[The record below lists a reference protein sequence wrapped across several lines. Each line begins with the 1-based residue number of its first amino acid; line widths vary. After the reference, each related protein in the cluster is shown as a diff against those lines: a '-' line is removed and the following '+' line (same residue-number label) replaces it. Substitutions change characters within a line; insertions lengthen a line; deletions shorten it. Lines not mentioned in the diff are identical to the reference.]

1 MAKLLATFKAVLTR
15 ILFAAHGFIA
25 IWQVTQNKTDPIY
38 WSLCAPIGVLCI
50 EGIFTLAI
58 KKTKNGAGKMAPR
71 PTERCKGF
79 CPSVFLYLSSIVPAI
94 WLLELDKLDKRTR
107 YQDQVLNETINL
119 VATVGK
125 DLKDLNKMLGVKIQL
140 PDIQLTAE
148 MWVTL
153 IEQFLMLVLI
163 IGRWM
168 LPKGDLTRD
177 QLSQL
182 LLVYIG
188 TAADIIEFFDSFKD
202 AKIANEPVLVLLT
215 LSIWS
220 WSLLQFT
227 IVLSATRARKPRG
240 GGSQTRGAS
249 EAEDTNCCNVGCCNI
264 DVWGIAL
271 NILLQDAPFLTFRL
285 LIIVHYKIITYM
297 NIFFTC
303 EHCLPIELVAPLSIL
318 PAFVSSQVRL
328 SDFPFC
334 NCKNTLVI
342 LLQLYRLYVV
352 HSENRKVAATK
363 QRSKARARVEQMSA
377 GSVARQQKQRKV
389 SRRKVA
395 DIGDDETMEDGKK
408 AKRSNRKNRSSSRK
422 DTGYSTASSQT
433 TAEQR
438 RARHRKPSKSHRTG
452 IPDDRDD
459 PMLPPPPS
467 PVAGTDDDGRQS
479 EVSAAADQPS
489 RRSKDSKDR
498 KSSRHGESSKGQRKK
513 PPVDNGAASEGRSD
527 DEVDGPS
534 TAKHSRKKRPA
545 DPASE
550 RFEIIHEKPSAT
562 GGRKKKTKPPAPS
575 SSSTSSTSSSSS
587 VSSSSGSSSGTE

>member
-1 MAKLLATFKAVLTR
+1 MAKLLATVKATVTR

-25 IWQVTQNKTDPIY
+25 IWQVTQNTKDPIY
-38 WSLCAPIGVLCI
+38 WSLCAPIGVLFI

-58 KKTKNGAGKMAPR
+58 KKNQEWR
-71 PTERCKGF
+71 WF

-107 YQDQVLNETINL
+107 YQDQMLNETINL
-119 VATVGK
+119 AATVGK

-240 GGSQTRGAS
+240 GGSGTRGSGPGAADDAS
-249 EAEDTNCCNVGCCNI
+249 CCNVACCNI

-303 EHCLPIELVAPLSIL
+303 
-318 PAFVSSQVRL
+318 
-328 SDFPFC
+328 
-334 NCKNTLVI
+334 KNTLVI

-352 HSENRKVAATK
+352 NSENRKAAATK
-363 QRSKARARVEQMSA
+363 QRLKTRAKAEQV
-377 GSVARQQKQRKV
+377 GTRHQKQRKI

-395 DIGDDETMEDGKK
+395 DIIDDEPDEGRKSSSK
-408 AKRSNRKNRSSSRK
+408 HSRKHRSSSSRK

-438 RARHRKPSKSHRTG
+438 RLRKSARPRPGTESDG
-452 IPDDRDD
+452 DD
-459 PMLPPPPS
+459 PCPPSPLPPPPPPRAS
-467 PVAGTDDDGRQS
+467 GDDTDTNS
-479 EVSAAADQPS
+479 KPLE
-489 RRSKDSKDR
+489 RRSKESKDR
-498 KSSRHGESSKGQRKK
+498 KSSRHSDGKTSGSGRKKQPPSPIDSDRSDVEVEAKGRHQQQQQQQQRKRGR
-513 PPVDNGAASEGRSD
+513 NGAAEG
-527 DEVDGPS
+527 
-534 TAKHSRKKRPA
+534 
-545 DPASE
+545 AS
-550 RFEIIHEKPSAT
+550 FEIIHE
-562 GGRKKKTKPPAPS
+562 R
-575 SSSTSSTSSSSS
+575 SSTSSRKKKSKPLPPPADQEQAGCSASGSSTPSSAS
-587 VSSSSGSSSGTE
+587 STGSSSSGTD

>member
-1 MAKLLATFKAVLTR
+1 MAKLLATFKATLTR

-25 IWQVTQNKTDPIY
+25 IWQVTQNKKEPIY
-38 WSLCAPIGVLCI
+38 WCLCAPIGVLFI

-58 KKTKNGAGKMAPR
+58 KKNQEWR
-71 PTERCKGF
+71 WF

-107 YQDQVLNETINL
+107 YQDRMLNETINL
-119 VATVGK
+119 AATVGK

-240 GGSQTRGAS
+240 GGAQLRDGQADDAS
-249 EAEDTNCCNVGCCNI
+249 CCNVACCNI

-303 EHCLPIELVAPLSIL
+303 KS
-318 PAFVSSQVRL
+318 
-328 SDFPFC
+328 
-334 NCKNTLVI
+334 
-342 LLQLYRLYVV
+342 LYRLYVV
-352 HSENRKVAATK
+352 NSENWKTAATK
-363 QRSKARARVEQMSA
+363 RRLKMRSKAEQSA
-377 GSVARQQKQRKV
+377 SRQQPQQKQRKI
-389 SRRKVA
+389 S
-395 DIGDDETMEDGKK
+395 
-408 AKRSNRKNRSSSRK
+408 KRSSSSRK

-438 RARHRKPSKSHRTG
+438 RLRKSTAKPRPGTESDG
-452 IPDDRDD
+452 DD
-459 PMLPPPPS
+459 PLPPPIYS
-467 PVAGTDDDGRQS
+467 DEDDGGGGGGGDDRNQS
-479 EVSAAADQPS
+479 DGERVG
-489 RRSKDSKDR
+489 RRSKDGKDR
-498 KSSRHGESSKGQRKK
+498 KSSSRHTDGNKTGGSSSRRKQRTSLDSDRSEDGADTRHQRK
-513 PPVDNGAASEGRSD
+513 
-527 DEVDGPS
+527 
-534 TAKHSRKKRPA
+534 SRKGA
-545 DPASE
+545 DGAGGS
-550 RFEIIHEKPSAT
+550 FEIIHEKSST
-562 GGRKKKTKPPAPS
+562 GQKKQQKKKNNKSKRPAS
-575 SSSTSSTSSSSS
+575 DEL
-587 VSSSSGSSSGTE
+587 SSSSGATTSGSSSESE

>member
-1 MAKLLATFKAVLTR
+1 MAKLLATFKATLTR

-25 IWQVTQNKTDPIY
+25 IWQVTQNKKEPIY
-38 WSLCAPIGVLCI
+38 WCLCAPIGVLFI

-58 KKTKNGAGKMAPR
+58 KKNQEWR
-71 PTERCKGF
+71 WF

-107 YQDQVLNETINL
+107 YQDQMLNETINL
-119 VATVGK
+119 AATVGK

-240 GGSQTRGAS
+240 GGSQPRATGPDGAD
-249 EAEDTNCCNVGCCNI
+249 DTSCCNVACCNI

-303 EHCLPIELVAPLSIL
+303 
-318 PAFVSSQVRL
+318 
-328 SDFPFC
+328 
-334 NCKNTLVI
+334 KNTLVI

-352 HSENRKVAATK
+352 NSENRKAAATRK
-363 QRSKARARVEQMSA
+363 RLKMRARAEQQSA
-377 GSVARQQKQRKV
+377 SRQQKQRK
-389 SRRKVA
+389 
-395 DIGDDETMEDGKK
+395 I
-408 AKRSNRKNRSSSRK
+408 
-422 DTGYSTASSQT
+422 
-433 TAEQR
+433 
-438 RARHRKPSKSHRTG
+438 SK
-452 IPDDRDD
+452 
-459 PMLPPPPS
+459 
-467 PVAGTDDDGRQS
+467 
-479 EVSAAADQPS
+479 
-489 RRSKDSKDR
+489 R
-498 KSSRHGESSKGQRKK
+498 KSSTNRHADTKQAGSRGRKQRTSLDSDRSEDGNTGTETRHQRKRR
-513 PPVDNGAASEGRSD
+513 NGTD
-527 DEVDGPS
+527 T
-534 TAKHSRKKRPA
+534 TAGGGS
-545 DPASE
+545 
-550 RFEIIHEKPSAT
+550 FEIIHEKTSS
-562 GGRKKKTKPPAPS
+562 GRKKKSKPPPQHDKS
-575 SSSTSSTSSSSS
+575 PPPPPPPPDEE
-587 VSSSSGSSSGTE
+587 SSSSGSSSASSSESFSGSE

>member
-58 KKTKNGAGKMAPR
+58 KKTKNGAGKMAPP

-249 EAEDTNCCNVGCCNI
+249 DAEDTNCCNVACCNI

-303 EHCLPIELVAPLSIL
+303 EHCVAPRIKPEMVTPLLCFQMFFFSN
-318 PAFVSSQVRL
+318 R
-328 SDFPFC
+328 
-334 NCKNTLVI
+334 KNTLVI

-363 QRSKARARVEQMSA
+363 QRSKARARVEQTSA
-377 GSVARQQKQRKV
+377 GSLARQQKQRKV

-395 DIGDDETMEDGKK
+395 DIGDDEPMDDGKK
-408 AKRSNRKNRSSSRK
+408 GKRSNRKNRSSSRK

-438 RARHRKPSKSHRTG
+438 RARHRKPSKSRTG
-452 IPDDRDD
+452 IPGDDGDD

-467 PVAGTDDDGRQS
+467 PVAGTDDSDGQRQS

-498 KSSRHGESSKGQRKK
+498 KSSRHGETTKGHRKK
-513 PPVDNGAASEGRSD
+513 PPPVDNDAPGEGRSD
-527 DEVDGPS
+527 DEVCDGPS
-534 TAKHSRKKRPA
+534 TTKHSRKRRPA
-545 DPASE
+545 DPSNE

-562 GGRKKKTKPPAPS
+562 GGRKKKTKPPASS
-575 SSSTSSTSSSSS
+575 SSSTSSTTSSA
-587 VSSSSGSSSGTE
+587 SSSSGSSSGTE

>member
-58 KKTKNGAGKMAPR
+58 KKNQEWR
-71 PTERCKGF
+71 WF

-240 GGSQTRGAS
+240 GGTQTRGAS
-249 EAEDTNCCNVGCCNI
+249 EADDTSCCNVACCNI

-297 NIFFTC
+297 NIFFT
-303 EHCLPIELVAPLSIL
+303 
-318 PAFVSSQVRL
+318 
-328 SDFPFC
+328 
-334 NCKNTLVI
+334 CKNTLVI

-395 DIGDDETMEDGKK
+395 DIGDDETMDDGKK
-408 AKRSNRKNRSSSRK
+408 AKRSNRKHRSSSRK

-438 RARHRKPSKSHRTG
+438 RARHRKPSKTRTG
-452 IPDDRDD
+452 MPDDRDD

-467 PVAGTDDDGRQS
+467 PVAGTDDDGQQS

-498 KSSRHGESSKGQRKK
+498 KSSRHGDTSKGQRKK
-513 PPVDNGAASEGRSD
+513 PPVDNGAVSEGRSD

-534 TAKHSRKKRPA
+534 TAKHTRKRRPA
-545 DPASE
+545 DPANE
-550 RFEIIHEKPSAT
+550 RFEIIHEKPAAT
-562 GGRKKKTKPPAPS
+562 GGRKKKTKPQPASS
-575 SSSTSSTSSSSS
+575 SSSTSSTSSSSAS
-587 VSSSSGSSSGTE
+587 SSSSGSSSGTE

>member
-1 MAKLLATFKAVLTR
+1 
-15 ILFAAHGFIA
+15 
-25 IWQVTQNKTDPIY
+25 
-38 WSLCAPIGVLCI
+38 
-50 EGIFTLAI
+50 
-58 KKTKNGAGKMAPR
+58 
-71 PTERCKGF
+71 F

-107 YQDQVLNETINL
+107 YQDQMLNETINL
-119 VATVGK
+119 AATVGK

-240 GGSQTRGAS
+240 GGSQPRAGQDGTDDAS
-249 EAEDTNCCNVGCCNI
+249 CCNVACCNI

-303 EHCLPIELVAPLSIL
+303 
-318 PAFVSSQVRL
+318 
-328 SDFPFC
+328 
-334 NCKNTLVI
+334 KNTLVI

-352 HSENRKVAATK
+352 NSENRKAAATK
-363 QRSKARARVEQMSA
+363 KRLKMRAKAAEQQS
-377 GSVARQQKQRKV
+377 SARQQKQRKI
-389 SRRKVA
+389 SKRKVA
-395 DIGDDETMEDGKK
+395 DIGDDDPDQDGRKSK
-408 AKRSNRKNRSSSRK
+408 HSRKSRSSSSRK

-438 RARHRKPSKSHRTG
+438 RQRKCATVKPRPGTES
-452 IPDDRDD
+452 DEDD
-459 PMLPPPPS
+459 PPINGDDGG
-467 PVAGTDDDGRQS
+467 AGDDDCNLSEGEPKGRPGKGD
-479 EVSAAADQPS
+479 E
-489 RRSKDSKDR
+489 RRSKDAKDR
-498 KSSRHGESSKGQRKK
+498 KSSTTRHTDTKQTVGSRRKQRTSFDSDRSEEGNTGPETRHQRKRR
-513 PPVDNGAASEGRSD
+513 NGT
-527 DEVDGPS
+527 DGS
-534 TAKHSRKKRPA
+534 
-545 DPASE
+545 
-550 RFEIIHEKPSAT
+550 FEIIHEKTSS
-562 GGRKKKTKPPAPS
+562 GRKKKSKPPPQHDKSPPPPPPPPPAEGS
-575 SSSTSSTSSSSS
+575 SSGTSSSSA
-587 VSSSSGSSSGTE
+587 SSSGSSSGSE

>member
-1 MAKLLATFKAVLTR
+1 MKTNFR
-15 ILFAAHGFIA
+15 FIKTNRA
-25 IWQVTQNKTDPIY
+25 MFQV
-38 WSLCAPIGVLCI
+38 
-50 EGIFTLAI
+50 
-58 KKTKNGAGKMAPR
+58 
-71 PTERCKGF
+71 GF

-107 YQDQVLNETINL
+107 YQDQMLNETINL
-119 VATVGK
+119 AATVGK

-240 GGSQTRGAS
+240 GGSGARS
-249 EAEDTNCCNVGCCNI
+249 SAQDAADDASCCNVACCNI

-303 EHCLPIELVAPLSIL
+303 EYRKRRAISHRPVSPDKQSIFLQLAPI
-318 PAFVSSQVRL
+318 FQG
-328 SDFPFC
+328 
-334 NCKNTLVI
+334 KNTLVI

-352 HSENRKVAATK
+352 NSENRKAAATK
-363 QRSKARARVEQMSA
+363 QRLKARGKVEQSTV
-377 GSVARQQKQRKV
+377 GARHQKQRKI

-395 DIGDDETMEDGKK
+395 DIVDDDLEEGKK
-408 AKRSNRKNRSSSRK
+408 SNSKHSRKHRSSSSRK

-438 RARHRKPSKSHRTG
+438 RLRKTARPRAGDESDG
-452 IPDDRDD
+452 GDD
-459 PMLPPPPS
+459 PCPVPPSPPPPPPPAS
-467 PVAGTDDDGRQS
+467 GGDTDTEKPV
-479 EVSAAADQPS
+479 E
-489 RRSKDSKDR
+489 RRPKESKDR
-498 KSSRHGESSKGQRKK
+498 KSARHSDGKSGGSGRKK
-513 PPVDNGAASEGRSD
+513 QPPPPIDSDRSD
-527 DEVDGPS
+527 DEIEAKARHKQRKRTRNGTS
-534 TAKHSRKKRPA
+534 ETAG
-545 DPASE
+545 
-550 RFEIIHEKPSAT
+550 FEIIHEKSAT
-562 GGRKKKTKPPAPS
+562 GSRKKKPKPPKAEPSETGS
-575 SSSTSSTSSSSS
+575 SSSGTSTQSSASST
-587 VSSSSGSSSGTE
+587 GSSSGTE

>member
-1 MAKLLATFKAVLTR
+1 MAKLLATFKATLTR

-25 IWQVTQNKTDPIY
+25 IWQVTQNKKEPIY
-38 WSLCAPIGVLCI
+38 WCLCAPIGVLFI

-58 KKTKNGAGKMAPR
+58 KKNQEWR
-71 PTERCKGF
+71 WF

-107 YQDQVLNETINL
+107 YQDRMLNETINL
-119 VATVGK
+119 AATVGK

-240 GGSQTRGAS
+240 GGAQLRDGPADDAS
-249 EAEDTNCCNVGCCNI
+249 CCNVACCNI

-303 EHCLPIELVAPLSIL
+303 
-318 PAFVSSQVRL
+318 
-328 SDFPFC
+328 
-334 NCKNTLVI
+334 KNTLVI

-352 HSENRKVAATK
+352 NSENRKAAATK
-363 QRSKARARVEQMSA
+363 RRLKMRSKAEQSA
-377 GSVARQQKQRKV
+377 SRQQQQKQRKISKRKSSSRHTDGNKTGGGSS
-389 SRRKVA
+389 SRRKQRTSL
-395 DIGDDETMEDGKK
+395 DSDRSEDG
-408 AKRSNRKNRSSSRK
+408 A
-422 DTGYSTASSQT
+422 DT
-433 TAEQR
+433 
-438 RARHRKPSKSHRTG
+438 
-452 IPDDRDD
+452 
-459 PMLPPPPS
+459 
-467 PVAGTDDDGRQS
+467 RQ
-479 EVSAAADQPS
+479 
-489 RRSKDSKDR
+489 
-498 KSSRHGESSKGQRKK
+498 QRKGRK
-513 PPVDNGAASEGRSD
+513 GA
-527 DEVDGPS
+527 DGAGGS
-534 TAKHSRKKRPA
+534 
-545 DPASE
+545 
-550 RFEIIHEKPSAT
+550 FEIIHEKSST
-562 GGRKKKTKPPAPS
+562 GQKKQQQKKKNNKSKRPASDELS
-575 SSSTSSTSSSSS
+575 SSSGATT
-587 VSSSSGSSSGTE
+587 SGSSSGSE

>member
-1 MAKLLATFKAVLTR
+1 MAKLLATFKATLTR

-25 IWQVTQNKTDPIY
+25 IWQVTQNKKEPIY
-38 WSLCAPIGVLCI
+38 WCLCAPIGVLFI

-58 KKTKNGAGKMAPR
+58 KKNQEWR
-71 PTERCKGF
+71 WF

-107 YQDQVLNETINL
+107 YQDRMLNETINL
-119 VATVGK
+119 AATVGK

-240 GGSQTRGAS
+240 GGAQLRDGPADDAS
-249 EAEDTNCCNVGCCNI
+249 CCNVACCNI

-303 EHCLPIELVAPLSIL
+303 
-318 PAFVSSQVRL
+318 
-328 SDFPFC
+328 
-334 NCKNTLVI
+334 KNTLVI

-352 HSENRKVAATK
+352 NSENRKAAATK
-363 QRSKARARVEQMSA
+363 RRLKMRSKAEQSA
-377 GSVARQQKQRKV
+377 SRQQQKQRKISKRKSSSRHTDSNKTGGSSG
-389 SRRKVA
+389 SRRKQRTSL
-395 DIGDDETMEDGKK
+395 DSDRSEDG
-408 AKRSNRKNRSSSRK
+408 A
-422 DTGYSTASSQT
+422 DT
-433 TAEQR
+433 
-438 RARHRKPSKSHRTG
+438 
-452 IPDDRDD
+452 
-459 PMLPPPPS
+459 
-467 PVAGTDDDGRQS
+467 RQ
-479 EVSAAADQPS
+479 
-489 RRSKDSKDR
+489 
-498 KSSRHGESSKGQRKK
+498 QRKGRK
-513 PPVDNGAASEGRSD
+513 GA
-527 DEVDGPS
+527 DGAGGS
-534 TAKHSRKKRPA
+534 
-545 DPASE
+545 
-550 RFEIIHEKPSAT
+550 FEIIHEKSST
-562 GGRKKKTKPPAPS
+562 GQKKQQQKKKNNKSKRPASDELS
-575 SSSTSSTSSSSS
+575 SSSGATT
-587 VSSSSGSSSGTE
+587 SGSSSGSE

>member
-1 MAKLLATFKAVLTR
+1 MAKLLATFKATLTR

-25 IWQVTQNKTDPIY
+25 IWQVTQNKKEPIY
-38 WSLCAPIGVLCI
+38 WCLCAPIGVLFI

-58 KKTKNGAGKMAPR
+58 KKNQEWRCVCWHYDSMKKNFFYCHGGARFA
-71 PTERCKGF
+71 CKLIGFSAFATIARF

-107 YQDQVLNETINL
+107 YQDQMLNETINL
-119 VATVGK
+119 AATVGK

-240 GGSQTRGAS
+240 GGTQSRAGQ
-249 EAEDTNCCNVGCCNI
+249 EAGDDANCCNVACCNI

-303 EHCLPIELVAPLSIL
+303 E
-318 PAFVSSQVRL
+318 
-328 SDFPFC
+328 
-334 NCKNTLVI
+334 
-342 LLQLYRLYVV
+342 
-352 HSENRKVAATK
+352 
-363 QRSKARARVEQMSA
+363 
-377 GSVARQQKQRKV
+377 
-389 SRRKVA
+389 
-395 DIGDDETMEDGKK
+395 
-408 AKRSNRKNRSSSRK
+408 
-422 DTGYSTASSQT
+422 
-433 TAEQR
+433 
-438 RARHRKPSKSHRTG
+438 
-452 IPDDRDD
+452 
-459 PMLPPPPS
+459 
-467 PVAGTDDDGRQS
+467 
-479 EVSAAADQPS
+479 
-489 RRSKDSKDR
+489 
-498 KSSRHGESSKGQRKK
+498 
-513 PPVDNGAASEGRSD
+513 
-527 DEVDGPS
+527 
-534 TAKHSRKKRPA
+534 
-545 DPASE
+545 
-550 RFEIIHEKPSAT
+550 
-562 GGRKKKTKPPAPS
+562 
-575 SSSTSSTSSSSS
+575 
-587 VSSSSGSSSGTE
+587 

>member
-1 MAKLLATFKAVLTR
+1 MAKLLATFKATVTR

-25 IWQVTQNKTDPIY
+25 IWQVTQNKKDPIY
-38 WSLCAPIGVLCI
+38 WSLCAPIGALFI

-58 KKTKNGAGKMAPR
+58 KKNQEWR
-71 PTERCKGF
+71 WF

-107 YQDQVLNETINL
+107 YQDQMLNETINL
-119 VATVGK
+119 AATVGK

-240 GGSQTRGAS
+240 GGTQARAGQHDPTTADDAS
-249 EAEDTNCCNVGCCNI
+249 CCNVACCNI

-303 EHCLPIELVAPLSIL
+303 
-318 PAFVSSQVRL
+318 
-328 SDFPFC
+328 
-334 NCKNTLVI
+334 KNTLVI

-352 HSENRKVAATK
+352 NSENRKAAASK
-363 QRSKARARVEQMSA
+363 RRSQARTSSKHQD
-377 GSVARQQKQRKV
+377 ARQSKQRKI
-389 SRRKVA
+389 SKRKVA
-395 DIGDDETMEDGKK
+395 DIGDDEPDHETGRKSK
-408 AKRSNRKNRSSSRK
+408 HSRKIRSSSSRK

-438 RARHRKPSKSHRTG
+438 RLRKTTG
-452 IPDDRDD
+452 KPRPGTESDGDDGR
-459 PMLPPPPS
+459 LPPPIGS
-467 PVAGTDDDGRQS
+467 DGALEGSDARRQS
-479 EVSAAADQPS
+479 DGE
-489 RRSKDSKDR
+489 RSGRHGKAGEHRPKDGKDR
-498 KSSRHGESSKGQRKK
+498 KSTSRSGDGPKSTTNRKKHRTSFDSDPSEDGSEARHQRKRRHGTEPGGGS
-513 PPVDNGAASEGRSD
+513 
-527 DEVDGPS
+527 
-534 TAKHSRKKRPA
+534 
-545 DPASE
+545 
-550 RFEIIHEKPSAT
+550 FEIIHEKPSSSS
-562 GGRKKKTKPPAPS
+562 GRKKKSKTLPPPPPPEPAS
-575 SSSTSSTSSSSS
+575 EG
-587 VSSSSGSSSGTE
+587 VSSSSGSSSGSSSSGSSSESE

>member
-1 MAKLLATFKAVLTR
+1 MAKLLATFKATLTR

-25 IWQVTQNKTDPIY
+25 IWQVTQNKKDPIY
-38 WSLCAPIGVLCI
+38 WCLCAPIGVLFI

-58 KKTKNGAGKMAPR
+58 KKNQEWR
-71 PTERCKGF
+71 WF

-107 YQDQVLNETINL
+107 YQDQMLNETINL
-119 VATVGK
+119 AATVGK

-240 GGSQTRGAS
+240 GGSQVRAGQDTGDDAS
-249 EAEDTNCCNVGCCNI
+249 CCNVACCNI

-303 EHCLPIELVAPLSIL
+303 ECLGV
-318 PAFVSSQVRL
+318 PAGTSLYRA
-328 SDFPFC
+328 
-334 NCKNTLVI
+334 
-342 LLQLYRLYVV
+342 LYRLYVV
-352 HSENRKVAATK
+352 NSENRKAAAIK
-363 QRSKARARVEQMSA
+363 QRLQARGNAKHPEQSTGSTRHQKHRKISKSSKTTSPSTAITLRYLAFFLYR
-377 GSVARQQKQRKV
+377 G
-389 SRRKVA
+389 KVA
-395 DIGDDETMEDGKK
+395 DIGDDEPDQEIRRKPKHSRKT
-408 AKRSNRKNRSSSRK
+408 RSSSSRK

-438 RARHRKPSKSHRTG
+438 RLRKTTVKPRPGTESDG
-452 IPDDRDD
+452 DDDR
-459 PMLPPPPS
+459 LPPPIGS
-467 PVAGTDDDGRQS
+467 DGEFKGDVSRHSDGERSGRDGNAG
-479 EVSAAADQPS
+479 E
-489 RRSKDSKDR
+489 RRAKDAKDR
-498 KSSRHGESSKGQRKK
+498 KSSSRSSDAAKSSTNRKKHRTSFDSAHSGDDAEARHQRKHR
-513 PPVDNGAASEGRSD
+513 NGTDVGGSS
-527 DEVDGPS
+527 
-534 TAKHSRKKRPA
+534 
-545 DPASE
+545 
-550 RFEIIHEKPSAT
+550 FEIIHEKTSSSS
-562 GGRKKKTKPPAPS
+562 GRKKKSKALPPPPPEPAS
-575 SSSTSSTSSSSS
+575 DGTSSG
-587 VSSSSGSSSGTE
+587 SSSSGSSSESE

>member
-1 MAKLLATFKAVLTR
+1 M
-15 ILFAAHGFIA
+15 
-25 IWQVTQNKTDPIY
+25 
-38 WSLCAPIGVLCI
+38 
-50 EGIFTLAI
+50 
-58 KKTKNGAGKMAPR
+58 
-71 PTERCKGF
+71 
-79 CPSVFLYLSSIVPAI
+79 FLYLSSIVPAI

-107 YQDQVLNETINL
+107 YQDRMLNETINL
-119 VATVGK
+119 AATVGK

-240 GGSQTRGAS
+240 GGAQLRDGQADDAS
-249 EAEDTNCCNVGCCNI
+249 CCNVACCNI

-303 EHCLPIELVAPLSIL
+303 KSVRFVLS
-318 PAFVSSQVRL
+318 R
-328 SDFPFC
+328 
-334 NCKNTLVI
+334 VI
-342 LLQLYRLYVV
+342 HIFTFFFYK
-352 HSENRKVAATK
+352 HT
-363 QRSKARARVEQMSA
+363 
-377 GSVARQQKQRKV
+377 
-389 SRRKVA
+389 
-395 DIGDDETMEDGKK
+395 
-408 AKRSNRKNRSSSRK
+408 
-422 DTGYSTASSQT
+422 
-433 TAEQR
+433 
-438 RARHRKPSKSHRTG
+438 PRT
-452 IPDDRDD
+452 
-459 PMLPPPPS
+459 
-467 PVAGTDDDGRQS
+467 
-479 EVSAAADQPS
+479 
-489 RRSKDSKDR
+489 
-498 KSSRHGESSKGQRKK
+498 H
-513 PPVDNGAASEGRSD
+513 
-527 DEVDGPS
+527 
-534 TAKHSRKKRPA
+534 
-545 DPASE
+545 
-550 RFEIIHEKPSAT
+550 
-562 GGRKKKTKPPAPS
+562 
-575 SSSTSSTSSSSS
+575 
-587 VSSSSGSSSGTE
+587 

>member
-1 MAKLLATFKAVLTR
+1 MAKLLATFKATLTR

-25 IWQVTQNKTDPIY
+25 IWQVTQNKKEPIY
-38 WSLCAPIGVLCI
+38 WCLCAPIGVLFI

-58 KKTKNGAGKMAPR
+58 KKNQEWR
-71 PTERCKGF
+71 WF

-107 YQDQVLNETINL
+107 YQDQMLNETINL
-119 VATVGK
+119 AATVGK

-240 GGSQTRGAS
+240 GGTQSRAGQDGGDDAS
-249 EAEDTNCCNVGCCNI
+249 CCNVACCNI

-303 EHCLPIELVAPLSIL
+303 
-318 PAFVSSQVRL
+318 
-328 SDFPFC
+328 
-334 NCKNTLVI
+334 KNTLVI

-352 HSENRKVAATK
+352 NSENRKAAATK
-363 QRSKARARVEQMSA
+363 RKLKMRAKAEQSA
-377 GSVARQQKQRKV
+377 TRQQKQRKI
-389 SRRKVA
+389 SKRKVA
-395 DIGDDETMEDGKK
+395 DIGDDEPDQHEGRKSK
-408 AKRSNRKNRSSSRK
+408 HSRKSRSSSSRK

-438 RARHRKPSKSHRTG
+438 RLRKSTVKPPPRPGTG
-452 IPDDRDD
+452 SDEDD
-459 PMLPPPPS
+459 PLPPPIYS
-467 PVAGTDDDGRQS
+467 DGG
-479 EVSAAADQPS
+479 ADEDRNEE

-498 KSSRHGESSKGQRKK
+498 KSSTRHTEHTKQGGGNRRKQRTSLDSDRSEDGNTGTETRHQRKRR
-513 PPVDNGAASEGRSD
+513 NGTDTGGGS
-527 DEVDGPS
+527 
-534 TAKHSRKKRPA
+534 
-545 DPASE
+545 
-550 RFEIIHEKPSAT
+550 FEIIHEKTSS
-562 GGRKKKTKPPAPS
+562 GRKKKSKPPPEGS
-575 SSSTSSTSSSSS
+575 SSGTSTASG
-587 VSSSSGSSSGTE
+587 SSSGSSSGSE

>member
-1 MAKLLATFKAVLTR
+1 MAKLLATFKAILTR

-25 IWQVTQNKTDPIY
+25 IWQVTQNKKDPVY

-58 KKTKNGAGKMAPR
+58 KKNQEWR
-71 PTERCKGF
+71 WF

-107 YQDQVLNETINL
+107 YQDQMLNETINL
-119 VATVGK
+119 AATVGK

-240 GGSQTRGAS
+240 GGSQTKDAS
-249 EAEDTNCCNVGCCNI
+249 EDANCCNVACCNI

-303 EHCLPIELVAPLSIL
+303 
-318 PAFVSSQVRL
+318 
-328 SDFPFC
+328 
-334 NCKNTLVI
+334 KNTLVI

-352 HSENRKVAATK
+352 NSENRKAAATK
-363 QRSKARARVEQMSA
+363 RRLKARAKAEQHA
-377 GSVARQQKQRKV
+377 ARHQKQRKI

-395 DIGDDETMEDGKK
+395 DIEEDEPEQDTR
-408 AKRSNRKNRSSSRK
+408 RSKHARKTRSSSSRK

-438 RARHRKPSKSHRTG
+438 RLRRTAKPDEVERVPG
-452 IPDDRDD
+452 ED
-459 PMLPPPPS
+459 
-467 PVAGTDDDGRQS
+467 TDGEDDGGERPGRPC
-479 EVSAAADQPS
+479 ADQ
-489 RRSKDSKDR
+489 KER
-498 KSSRHGESSKGQRKK
+498 KSSRHA
-513 PPVDNGAASEGRSD
+513 DGAVG
-527 DEVDGPS
+527 
-534 TAKHSRKKRPA
+534 RKKRRGSIGS
-545 DPASE
+545 DRSE
-550 RFEIIHEKPSAT
+550 EPVAEVVRSSAGHQRGKRRGGGGDTAGSFEIIHEKSST
-562 GGRKKKTKPPAPS
+562 NGRRKKSKPPPAPAIEKDLPAEGS
-575 SSSTSSTSSSSS
+575 SLSGSSSSS
-587 VSSSSGSSSGTE
+587 ASTSGSASESE

>member
-1 MAKLLATFKAVLTR
+1 MAKLLATFKATVTR

-25 IWQVTQNKTDPIY
+25 IWQVTQNKKDPIY
-38 WSLCAPIGVLCI
+38 WSLCAPIGVLFI

-58 KKTKNGAGKMAPR
+58 KKNQEWR
-71 PTERCKGF
+71 WF

-107 YQDQVLNETINL
+107 YQDQMLNETINL
-119 VATVGK
+119 AATVGK

-240 GGSQTRGAS
+240 GGSGARGSAQD
-249 EAEDTNCCNVGCCNI
+249 AADDANCCNVACCNI

-303 EHCLPIELVAPLSIL
+303 
-318 PAFVSSQVRL
+318 
-328 SDFPFC
+328 
-334 NCKNTLVI
+334 KNTLVI

-352 HSENRKVAATK
+352 NSENRKAAATK
-363 QRSKARARVEQMSA
+363 QRLKARGKVEQPTV
-377 GSVARQQKQRKV
+377 GARHQKQRKI

-395 DIGDDETMEDGKK
+395 DIVDDDLDEGKK
-408 AKRSNRKNRSSSRK
+408 SNSKHSRKHRSSSSRK

-438 RARHRKPSKSHRTG
+438 RLRKTPRSRAGAESDG
-452 IPDDRDD
+452 GDD
-459 PMLPPPPS
+459 PCPPSPPPPPPPAS
-467 PVAGTDDDGRQS
+467 GGDTDT
-479 EVSAAADQPS
+479 EKPLE
-489 RRSKDSKDR
+489 RRPKESKDR
-498 KSSRHGESSKGQRKK
+498 KSARHPDGKSGGSGRKK
-513 PPVDNGAASEGRSD
+513 QPPAPPIDSDRSD
-527 DEVDGPS
+527 DEIEAKARHKQRKRARNGTS
-534 TAKHSRKKRPA
+534 ETAG
-545 DPASE
+545 
-550 RFEIIHEKPSAT
+550 FEIIHEKSAT
-562 GGRKKKTKPPAPS
+562 GSRKKKSKPPTAEPS
-575 SSSTSSTSSSSS
+575 ETG
-587 VSSSSGSSSGTE
+587 SSSSGSSTQSSASSTGSSSGTE

>member
-1 MAKLLATFKAVLTR
+1 MAKLLATFKATLTR

-25 IWQVTQNKTDPIY
+25 IWQVTQNKKEPIY
-38 WSLCAPIGVLCI
+38 WCLCAPIGVLFI

-58 KKTKNGAGKMAPR
+58 KKNQEWR
-71 PTERCKGF
+71 WF

-107 YQDQVLNETINL
+107 YQDRMLNETINL
-119 VATVGK
+119 AATVGK

-240 GGSQTRGAS
+240 GGSQVREAGAADDAS
-249 EAEDTNCCNVGCCNI
+249 CCNVACCNI

-303 EHCLPIELVAPLSIL
+303 
-318 PAFVSSQVRL
+318 
-328 SDFPFC
+328 
-334 NCKNTLVI
+334 KNTLVI

-352 HSENRKVAATK
+352 NSENRKAAAAK
-363 QRSKARARVEQMSA
+363 RRLKMRSRPAEQST
-377 GSVARQQKQRKV
+377 GGRQKQRKI
-389 SRRKVA
+389 SKRKVA
-395 DIGDDETMEDGKK
+395 DIGDDEPDQDGGRKPK
-408 AKRSNRKNRSSSRK
+408 SHSRKTRSSSSRK

-438 RARHRKPSKSHRTG
+438 RLRKSGKPPPGTESDG
-452 IPDDRDD
+452 DD
-459 PMLPPPPS
+459 PLPPPIYS
-467 PVAGTDDDGRQS
+467 DGDDGGGGGGGGNGDDRNHS
-479 EVSAAADQPS
+479 DDERPGRHGKGEE
-489 RRSKDSKDR
+489 RRAKDGKDR
-498 KSSRHGESSKGQRKK
+498 KSSTRHGDGKSASNRKKQRASLDSDRSEDGADKRHQRKRR
-513 PPVDNGAASEGRSD
+513 NGA
-527 DEVDGPS
+527 DGPGS
-534 TAKHSRKKRPA
+534 
-545 DPASE
+545 
-550 RFEIIHEKPSAT
+550 FEIIHEKSSS
-562 GGRKKKTKPPAPS
+562 GRKKKSKRAS
-575 SSSTSSTSSSSS
+575 SAESP
-587 VSSSSGSSSGTE
+587 SSSSGSTSGSSSESE

>member
-1 MAKLLATFKAVLTR
+1 MAKLLATFKATVTR

-25 IWQVTQNKTDPIY
+25 IWQVTQNKKEPIY
-38 WSLCAPIGVLCI
+38 WCLCAPIGVLFI

-58 KKTKNGAGKMAPR
+58 KKNQEWR
-71 PTERCKGF
+71 WF

-107 YQDQVLNETINL
+107 YQDQMLNETINL
-119 VATVGK
+119 AATVGK

-240 GGSQTRGAS
+240 GGSQPRAGQDGTDDAS
-249 EAEDTNCCNVGCCNI
+249 CCNVACCNI

-303 EHCLPIELVAPLSIL
+303 
-318 PAFVSSQVRL
+318 
-328 SDFPFC
+328 
-334 NCKNTLVI
+334 KNTLVI

-352 HSENRKVAATK
+352 NSENRKAAANK
-363 QRSKARARVEQMSA
+363 KRLKMRAKAEQQLS
-377 GSVARQQKQRKV
+377 ARQQKQRKI
-389 SRRKVA
+389 S
-395 DIGDDETMEDGKK
+395 
-408 AKRSNRKNRSSSRK
+408 KRSSSSRK

-438 RARHRKPSKSHRTG
+438 RQRKGVTVKPRPGTES
-452 IPDDRDD
+452 DEDD
-459 PMLPPPPS
+459 PPLHS
-467 PVAGTDDDGRQS
+467 DGGADDDGHLS
-479 EVSAAADQPS
+479 EGEQRGRPGKGVE
-489 RRSKDSKDR
+489 RRSRDGKDR
-498 KSSRHGESSKGQRKK
+498 KSSTSRHHTTDTKQGGSSRRKQRTSFDSDRSEDGKTGTETRHQRKRRHGTES
-513 PPVDNGAASEGRSD
+513 AAGGGS
-527 DEVDGPS
+527 
-534 TAKHSRKKRPA
+534 
-545 DPASE
+545 
-550 RFEIIHEKPSAT
+550 FEIIHEKSSS
-562 GGRKKKTKPPAPS
+562 GRKKKSKPPPQLDKSPPPPPPPPQEASFTGS
-575 SSSTSSTSSSSS
+575 SSPATGSSE
-587 VSSSSGSSSGTE
+587 SSSGSE